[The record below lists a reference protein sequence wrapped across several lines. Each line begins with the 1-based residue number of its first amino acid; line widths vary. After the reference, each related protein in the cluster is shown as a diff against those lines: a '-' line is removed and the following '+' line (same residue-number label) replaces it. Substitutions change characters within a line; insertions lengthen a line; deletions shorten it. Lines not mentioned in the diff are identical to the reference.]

1 MADPRATLDFVG
13 QHAKFMT
20 FKIDNSTITYSAT
33 AANGSSQVGLAC
45 KFTSDGDGT
54 IELTTDGSFVLGR
67 ICNVTH
73 DGFATVQIA
82 GVMLLPSGDSAT
94 ITEGAAIVGDLDTA
108 APGYIR
114 AAASGTAAEL
124 ILCRG
129 FIIEDAE
136 DSDGYLAVYL

>member
-20 FKIDNSTITYSAT
+20 FTVDASTINYSAT
-33 AANGSSQVGLAC
+33 AVNGSAEVGLAVT
-45 KFTSDGDGT
+45 FTTAGDGT
-54 IELTTDGSFVLGR
+54 IKLTEDGEFVLGR
-67 ICNVTH
+67 LCNVTS

-82 GVMLLPSGDSAT
+82 GVMLLPSGAGAT
-94 ITEGAAIVGDLDTA
+94 ITEGTAIVGDLDTA
-108 APGYIR
+108 AKGYIR
-114 AAASGTAAEL
+114 SAASGTAGEL